1 MNVVFM
7 MPTKIILGNDC
18 VIKNA
23 SSFKDFGKKAIIVTG
38 KNSAKLNGSLSD
50 VLKALEINGQDYVLY
65 DKVMA
70 NPTVD
75 CVYDGAKVA
84 SENHA
89 DFLIAIGGGSPMDA
103 GKTIALL
110 ACQNINKADLFKGN
124 YEKKIL
130 PMVFIPTTAGTGS
143 EVTTASIITNDE
155 AKTKSAVAAQF
166 MAPNLALLD
175 SKYLKSLSNN
185 TMINTVLDALSH
197 LIEGYI
203 NKKTNELISLIALEG
218 IKIISNQFNNLM
230 NNTYSDDDL
239 DKLMYASNLAGIV
252 ISHTG
257 TTLVHAMGYS
267 LTYFK
272 HIDHGRANGLLM
284 YNYLK
289 YYTSIVG
296 DKIDNILKY
305 MNLNTLEDFNDV
317 MNSLLKDKEDIKPCE
332 LEDYSKI
339 AINAKNVL
347 NCPFEVTKNDIY
359 KIYLNTFKK

>member
-1 MNVVFM
+1 MNLVFK
-7 MPTKIILGNDC
+7 MPTKILMDKDC

-23 SSFKDFGKKAIIVTG
+23 SAFKDFGKKAIIVTG
-38 KNSAKLNGSLSD
+38 KSSAKLNGSLDD

-65 DKVMA
+65 DKVMT

-75 CVYDGAKVA
+75 CVYDGAKEA
-84 SENHA
+84 NDNNA

-110 ACQNINKADLFKGN
+110 ACQSIAKEDLFKGN
-124 YEKKIL
+124 YENKIL

-155 AKTKSAVAAQF
+155 AKTKSAVAAPF
-166 MAPNLALLD
+166 MAPTLALLD

-203 NKKTNELISLIALEG
+203 NKKDNALISLIALEG
-218 IKIISNQFNNLM
+218 IKIISSELNNLK
-230 NNTYSDDDL
+230 NNTYTDDDL

-284 YNYLK
+284 YDYLK
-289 YYTSIVG
+289 YYSFVVG
-296 DKIDNILKY
+296 DKIDNILKH
-305 MNLNTLEDFNDV
+305 MKLNTLLDFKKEMDT
-317 MNSLLKDKEDIKPCE
+317 LLKTKEDITSSE
-332 LEDYSKI
+332 LKEYSKI

-347 NCPFEVTKNDIY
+347 NCPFEVTEDDIY
-359 KIYLNTFKK
+359 KIYSNAFIK